1 MIHRAGSARVQSRF
15 EKQTKENMDLK
26 MYLKSRKMAENKC
39 RKARMGEKQWRAF
52 RAQCLWTCVPADSSS
67 SSNKSNKARAV
78 LKLQREKD
86 ELIAISDS

>member
-1 MIHRAGSARVQSRF
+1 MIHCAGSARVQSRF
-15 EKQTKENMDLK
+15 EKQTRENMDLK
-26 MYLKSRKMAENKC
+26 MYLKSRKMAENEC
-39 RKARMGEKQWRAF
+39 RKAGMGGKHRRAF
-52 RAQCLWTCVPADSSS
+52 RAQCPWMCVPADS

>member
-15 EKQTKENMDLK
+15 EKQTKENMDLN
-26 MYLKSRKMAENKC
+26 MYLKSRKMAENER
-39 RKARMGEKQWRAF
+39 RKARMGEKQR
-52 RAQCLWTCVPADSSS
+52 RAQCLGTRVPAAS

-78 LKLQREKD
+78 PKLQREKD

>member
-15 EKQTKENMDLK
+15 EKQTRENMDLK
-26 MYLKSRKMAENKC
+26 IYLKSRKMAENEC
-39 RKARMGEKQWRAF
+39 RKAQMGEKQRRAF
-52 RAQCLWTCVPADSSS
+52 RAQCLEMRVQADS